1 MAQQTLLNMVQNIL
15 SAMSSDEVNSIGD
28 TVESM
33 QVAQIIQNK
42 YYDIMA
48 RGDLTL
54 DLQLFQLNPS
64 DNSSFPVLMQLP
76 AGVSRIDWL
85 KYYDTNPFDNT
96 QNSQFGSFRHS
107 LNTDLTQSTVNWTT
121 TSTSTVTIQP
131 TGSATFTVAANL
143 PVTIGQLVQATA
155 TAGNSIIGNVAQYF
169 GTTLIMS
176 ISSRTGQG
184 TFSSWIIANVNVA
197 NVPPGYAY
205 VQIVPTD
212 YFLDVTDRL
221 DITQNNVQ
229 SYNFKQGGNNFIFR
243 YFTDRQPRM
252 CTVISNQFVVFDAFD
267 NTQDSTLQAS
277 KTEAY
282 GQILPTFLLQDN
294 FVPVLDDLQFPLL
307 LNESKSLAFY
317 ELKQMAHQKADQEIQ
332 RQWTVTQKTKSKSNK
347 PSYFDQLDNF
357 ARIPRTGMAS
367 GYPVWRWMRYG
378 M

>member
-64 DNSSFPVLMQLP
+64 DNSSFPVSMSLP
-76 AGVSRIDWL
+76 TGVSRIDWL
-85 KYYDTNPFDNT
+85 KYYNTNPLDNT
-96 QNSQFGSFRHS
+96 QNSQFGSFSHD
-107 LNTDLTQSTVNWTT
+107 LNTDLKTVG
-121 TSTSTVTIQP
+121 SGP
-131 TGSATFTVAANL
+131 T
-143 PVTIGQLVQATA
+143 
-155 TAGNSIIGNVAQYF
+155 
-169 GTTLIMS
+169 
-176 ISSRTGQG
+176 
-184 TFSSWIIANVNVA
+184 
-197 NVPPGYAY
+197 VPPGYAY
-205 VQIVPTD
+205 VQITPID
-212 YFLDVTDRL
+212 YFLEITDRL
-221 DITQNNVQ
+221 DLTQNNVK
-229 SYNFKQGGNNFIFR
+229 SYLFKEGGNNFIFK

-252 CTVISNQFVVFDAFD
+252 CTIIGNQFVVFDSFD
-267 NTQDSTLQAS
+267 KTQDGTLQAS

-347 PSYFDQLDNF
+347 PSYFDQLDDY
-357 ARIPRTGMAS
+357 ARIPRTGLAS